1 MTSIGEMISK
11 DGIMLVIIGKD
22 ASYFYFYTSFPI
34 GKIKIKRKNDDFYR
48 RNDFER
54 WNSA

>member
-11 DGIMLVIIGKD
+11 DGIMLVIIGKMLLT
-22 ASYFYFYTSFPI
+22 FTSIRRFPLE
-34 GKIKIKRKNDDFYR
+34 KSKTKRKNDDFYR

-54 WNSA
+54 